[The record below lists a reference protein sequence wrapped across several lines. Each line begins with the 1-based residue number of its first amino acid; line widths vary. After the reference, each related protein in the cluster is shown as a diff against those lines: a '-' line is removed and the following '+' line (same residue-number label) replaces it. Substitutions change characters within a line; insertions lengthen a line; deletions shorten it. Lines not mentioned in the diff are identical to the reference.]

1 MTSLKIYHV
10 NAFSSNPFSGNPAA
24 VIPLDFWLSDTI
36 MQQIAAQNNLSE
48 TAFFVKTSEGFH
60 IRWFTPSVEV
70 NLCGHATLASAHVIF
85 EILGFQGESIIFE
98 SKSGPLYVSRTKQD
112 FYLNFP
118 AVISYPIKS
127 LEGIEQAMN
136 AIPVHIF
143 RAGDDVL
150 LIFENETEIS
160 NLNPDFALLSRIDA
174 RGIIVTSLSDKY
186 DFVCRFFGPR
196 VGVNEDPVTGS
207 AFTKLI
213 PYWSSILGKTKM
225 SACQISQ
232 RRGDVSCELLGDRVL
247 IGGKA
252 NLYLQGE
259 ISF

>member
-10 NAFSSNPFSGNPAA
+10 NAFSANPFSGNPAA
-24 VIPLDFWLSDTI
+24 VIPLDFWLSDAI

-60 IRWFTPSVEV
+60 IRWFTPNVEV
-70 NLCGHATLASAHVIF
+70 NLCGHATLASAYVIF
-85 EILGFQGESIIFE
+85 EILGFQGETLVFE
-98 SKSGPLYVSRTKQD
+98 SKSGQLSVSRTNED

-118 AVISYPIKS
+118 AVISEEVKS
-127 LEGIEQAMN
+127 LEGLEQAMN
-136 AIPVHIF
+136 ATPVQIF

-150 LIFENETEIS
+150 IIFENETQVS
-160 NLNPDFALLSRIDA
+160 SLNPDFGLLSKIDA
-174 RGIIVTSLSDKY
+174 RGIIASSRSDKY
-186 DFVCRFFGPR
+186 DFICRFFGPK

-213 PYWSSILGKTKM
+213 PYWSTVLGKVEM
-225 SACQISQ
+225 NACQISK
-232 RRGDVSCELLGDRVL
+232 RRGDVSCELLDGRVL

>member
-10 NAFSSNPFSGNPAA
+10 NAFASNPFSGNPAA
-24 VIPLDFWLSDTI
+24 VIPLDFWLSDAI

-48 TAFFVKTSEGFH
+48 TAFFVKTSDGFH
-60 IRWFTPSVEV
+60 IRWFTPNVEV
-70 NLCGHATLASAHVIF
+70 NLCGHATLASAYVIF
-85 EILGFQGESIIFE
+85 EILGFQGESIVFE
-98 SKSGPLYVSRTKQD
+98 SKSGPLYVSRCNQD

-118 AVISYPIKS
+118 AVISEEVKN
-127 LEGIEQAMN
+127 LEGIVDAMN
-136 AIPVHIF
+136 ASPVQIF

-150 LIFENETEIS
+150 LIFKNETEVS
-160 NLNPDFALLSRIDA
+160 SLHPDFGLLTKIDA
-174 RGIIVTSLSDKY
+174 RGVIVSSISDKY
-186 DFVCRFFGPR
+186 DFVCRFFGPK
-196 VGVNEDPVTGS
+196 VGINEDPVTGS

-213 PYWSSILGKTKM
+213 PYWSAILGKTKM
-225 SACQISQ
+225 EACQISQ

>member
-10 NAFSSNPFSGNPAA
+10 NAFSSNPFAGNPAA
-24 VIPLDFWLSDTI
+24 VIPLDFWLSDVI

-48 TAFFVKTSEGFH
+48 TAFFVKTSDGFH
-60 IRWFTPSVEV
+60 IRWFTPNVEV
-70 NLCGHATLASAHVIF
+70 NLCGHATLASAYVIF
-85 EILGFQGESIIFE
+85 EILGFQGESIAFD
-98 SKSGPLYVSRTKQD
+98 SKSGPLYVSRSNQD

-118 AVISYPIKS
+118 AVISEEVKS
-127 LEGIEQAMN
+127 LEGIEEAMN
-136 AIPVHIF
+136 ASPVKIL

-150 LIFENETEIS
+150 LIFENESEVS
-160 NLNPDFALLSRIDA
+160 NLNPDFGLLSKIDA
-174 RGIIVTSLSDKY
+174 RGIIVSSISDKY
-186 DFVCRFFGPR
+186 DFVCRFFGPK
-196 VGVNEDPVTGS
+196 VGINEDPVTGS

-213 PYWSSILGKTKM
+213 PYWSAILGKTEM
-225 SACQISQ
+225 NACQISQ
-232 RRGDVSCELLGDRVL
+232 RMGDVSCQLLGDRVL

>member
-24 VIPLDFWLSDTI
+24 VIPLDFWLSDAI

-70 NLCGHATLASAHVIF
+70 NLCGHATLASAYVIF
-85 EILGFQGESIIFE
+85 EILGFQGESLVFE
-98 SKSGPLYVSRTKQD
+98 SKSGPLYVSRTSQD

-118 AVISYPIKS
+118 AVISEEIKN
-127 LEGIEQAMN
+127 LEGIVDAMN
-136 AIPVHIF
+136 ASPVQVY

-150 LIFENETEIS
+150 LIFENETEVS
-160 NLNPDFALLSRIDA
+160 RLNPDFGLLSRIDA
-174 RGIIVTSLSDKY
+174 RGIIVSSSSDKY
-186 DFVCRFFGPR
+186 DFVCRFFGPK

-213 PYWSSILGKTKM
+213 PYWSSILGKTEM
-225 SACQISQ
+225 NACQISQ
-232 RRGDVSCELLGDRVL
+232 RSGDVSCELLGDRVL

-259 ISF
+259 ITF